1 MGLPRAM
8 EFNWSTELDQVPISI
23 TQYSSSVQ
31 EARNDI
37 RKIAPYNCSILEK
50 LRDDNSLNR
59 YRYLLN
65 YICNNEPTYVQQAD
79 RPSFTIDEFMRVTPF
94 ILDE

>member
-65 YICNNEPTYVQQAD
+65 YICNNEPTYVQQAE
-79 RPSFTIDEFMRVTPF
+79 RPTVTIDEFMRVTPF